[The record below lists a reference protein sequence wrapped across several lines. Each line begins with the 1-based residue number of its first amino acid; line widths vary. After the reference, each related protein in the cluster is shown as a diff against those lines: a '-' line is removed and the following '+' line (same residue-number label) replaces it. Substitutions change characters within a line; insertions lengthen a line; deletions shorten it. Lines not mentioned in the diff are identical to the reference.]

1 MRDKHMNQDEM
12 TMLIARINELARKA
26 KRSVL
31 TNEEIAERNQLR
43 QRYLEI
49 FRTSLKRELDT
60 IEFTD

>member
-1 MRDKHMNQDEM
+1 MNQDEM